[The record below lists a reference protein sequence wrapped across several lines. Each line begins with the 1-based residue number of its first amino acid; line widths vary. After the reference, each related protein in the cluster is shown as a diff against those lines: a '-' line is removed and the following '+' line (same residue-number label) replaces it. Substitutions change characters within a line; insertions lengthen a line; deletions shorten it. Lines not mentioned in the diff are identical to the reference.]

1 MRRKPLD
8 FDDVRE
14 LAGDL
19 PGVEQATGRGAPCLK
34 VNGKLLTCPAL
45 HDSAEPHSLVVKIAR
60 EQRAKLIAADPGV
73 YYVTE
78 HYVDYPTVLV
88 RMARIRRPALRDL
101 LNLAWQLTYGDTQH
115 PTKKRGRSRR

>member
-1 MRRKPLD
+1 MTRKPLD

-19 PGVEQATGRGAPCLK
+19 PGVEQTTGRGAPCLK

-60 EQRAKLIAADPGV
+60 EQRARLMAADPAV
-73 YYVTE
+73 YYVTD
-78 HYVDYPTVLV
+78 HYVGYPTVLV

-101 LNLAWQLTYGDTQH
+101 LNLAWQLAYGDTQN
-115 PTKKRGRSRR
+115 PTKKRGRGRR